1 MLAIHRKI
9 RCPRHF
15 LLKTGVDK
23 RTGMLFKP
31 FKMQINPGLK
41 LVPKWAFEKWPSL
54 IRHIP
59 VRDKYGRKIRDDRS
73 FYQPLISAS
82 FALHQVYDPKNAIC
96 KIECKGRCLEGLGT
110 QIHTNNKRIER
121 TSW

>member
-15 LLKTGVDK
+15 LLKTGIDK
-23 RTGMLFKP
+23 QTGMLFKP
-31 FKMQINPGLK
+31 FKMQINPSLK

-54 IRHIP
+54 ITHIP
-59 VRDKYGRKIRDDRS
+59 VRDRYGRKIRDNKS

-82 FALHQVYDPKNAIC
+82 FAVHQVYDPKNYIC
-96 KIECKGRCLEGLGT
+96 KVECKGRCMEGLGK
-110 QIHTNNKRIER
+110 QDHTKNKRLER